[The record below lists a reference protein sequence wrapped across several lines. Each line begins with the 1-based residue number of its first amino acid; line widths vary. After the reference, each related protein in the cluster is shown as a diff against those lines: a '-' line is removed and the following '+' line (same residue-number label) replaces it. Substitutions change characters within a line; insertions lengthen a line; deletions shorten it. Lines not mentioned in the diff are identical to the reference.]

1 MLDKFYVSIPIE
13 GVKNHSPSTQSIM
26 NGTFWLLITVYNP
39 KSINVYISWRYPMI
53 AKTLCILFVAV
64 FVASLVSVQAQ
75 VRIPQVSQAAKISQ
89 TIGLSEI
96 SISYH
101 RPGVKGREIWGS
113 LLPYDAVWRAGANEP
128 TLITFSDDVTID
140 GKKLGA
146 GTYRF
151 VVIPSKGNDWTLVF
165 NSEIKNWGT
174 VYDAKYDS
182 LKIMVKP
189 ETGVNEEWMSFSFTD
204 LTPASGRV
212 VLAWEKIR
220 LSFKVET
227 NILAKLQ
234 ASMGN
239 WQLLNSAARFALDNK
254 MYLDEGLS
262 WADRSIA
269 LDKNARNLQTKAE
282 LLGQTGKV
290 NDAIATAEEAV
301 KIAKAKDPKANTSGL
316 EKMITDWKAKK

>member
-1 MLDKFYVSIPIE
+1 M
-13 GVKNHSPSTQSIM
+13 
-26 NGTFWLLITVYNP
+26 IT
-39 KSINVYISWRYPMI
+39 
-53 AKTLCILFVAV
+53 KTLFILFAG
-64 FVASLVSVQAQ
+64 ALILPLVIAQAQ
-75 VRIPQVSQAAKISQ
+75 LRIPQISQAAKISQ
-89 TIGLSEI
+89 NVGLSEV

-101 RPGVKGREIWGS
+101 RPGVKGREIWGG

-128 TLITFSDDVTID
+128 TLITFNDDVTID
-140 GKKLGA
+140 GKKLGT
-146 GTYRF
+146 GTYRL
-151 VVIPSKGNDWTLVF
+151 VVIPSKTGDWTLIF
-165 NSEIKNWGT
+165 NSETKNWGT

-189 ETGVNEEWMSFSFTD
+189 ENGMNEEWMSFSFTD
-204 LTPASGRV
+204 LTPSSARV

-234 ASMGN
+234 SSVGN
-239 WQLLNSAARFALDNK
+239 WQLLNSAARFAVDNK
-254 MYLDEGLS
+254 MYLEEGLA

-282 LLGQTGKV
+282 LLAQTGKV
-290 NDAIATAEEAV
+290 NDAIVTAEEAV

-316 EKMITDWKAKK
+316 EKMIADWKTKK

>member
-1 MLDKFYVSIPIE
+1 M
-13 GVKNHSPSTQSIM
+13 
-26 NGTFWLLITVYNP
+26 IT
-39 KSINVYISWRYPMI
+39 
-53 AKTLCILFVAV
+53 KTLFILFAG
-64 FVASLVSVQAQ
+64 ALILPLVIAQAQ
-75 VRIPQVSQAAKISQ
+75 LRIPQISQAAKISQ
-89 TIGLSEI
+89 NVGLSEV

-101 RPGVKGREIWGS
+101 RPGVKGREIWGG

-128 TLITFSDDVTID
+128 TLITFNDDVTID
-140 GKKLGA
+140 GKKLGT
-146 GTYRF
+146 GTYRL
-151 VVIPSKGNDWTLVF
+151 VVIPSKTGDWTLIF
-165 NSEIKNWGT
+165 NSETKNWGT

-189 ETGVNEEWMSFSFTD
+189 ENGMNEEWMSFSFTD
-204 LTPASGRV
+204 LTPSSARV

-234 ASMGN
+234 SSVGN
-239 WQLLNSAARFALDNK
+239 WQLLNSAARFAVDNK
-254 MYLDEGLS
+254 MYLEEGLA

-282 LLGQTGKV
+282 LLAQTGEV
-290 NDAIATAEEAV
+290 NDAIVTAEEAV

-316 EKMITDWKAKK
+316 EKMIADWKTKK